1 MRKFKTFTHRLIFS
15 FPIQLLILHFK
26 KNQIQLLYWLLLFSI
41 VSGAF
46 LTRYGLP
53 YLFVDPEYMGNVS
66 ATAFFIVGLSFGTF
80 AMAFNISSYLLNA
93 HRFPF
98 LATLSRTFFKYCLN
112 NFILPTVFLIVYLYQ
127 IINFQYFEELRPLGQ
142 VTTFVFAFFAGYG
155 VVVYLVFRYFRI
167 INKDIYK
174 MYDLQTADDDDVR
187 SPLIYSFREG
197 KLNYDTKE
205 HPYTWHVETYLA
217 SFTKARIVR
226 DVSHYPVTK
235 LQSVFKQNHINAAVF
250 EMILFLAFFSIGL
263 FSDHDL
269 FKIPAAASLILLL
282 AMFIMLVGV
291 VRFWLKSWA
300 TTVLILFFFLLNFL
314 SQFHFFNRDN
324 VAYGLNY
331 DTKKQ
336 TYDLPTIN
344 AYASSKMYNED
355 MQATISILEKW
366 KQKWAAKGVEKPK
379 IILLNISGGGVR
391 SMLYTFKTMLMI
403 DSTLNGNLM
412 DQTFLISGSSGGM
425 ISASYYRQL
434 FLENSST
441 LKMTSGQTD
450 TYLNNMGK
458 DMLNGIAFKLTVSD
472 LFLNFQKFDDGKYSY
487 IKDRGYAWEE
497 QLNSNLENKINKR
510 LSYYVAPEKEAKIP
524 LMFITPTIINDGRV
538 LYISPQN
545 ISYMLQSKA
554 GPYGDS
560 TTLVNG
566 VEYCRYFAEQ
576 DALNTRMTSVLRMN
590 SSFPWISPVVALPSE
605 PSIESM
611 DSGIR
616 DNFGLM
622 TSMRFLIVFKK
633 WIKENTGGVVVLQIR
648 DTYKNS
654 KMHDSSV
661 KTIYDKLATPF
672 RNVSGNFLL
681 MQDYNNDAYT
691 EGVRAI
697 YDGQINFVSFQLPDG
712 NGDQRASLSWHLT
725 KKEKEFIKRQP
736 YNAENLKELAKLKA
750 LLPN

>member
-41 VSGAF
+41 VSGVF

-66 ATAFFIVGLSFGTF
+66 ATSFFIIGLSFGTF

-112 NFILPTVFLIVYLYQ
+112 NFILPTVFLIVYLYH

-142 VTTFVFAFFAGYG
+142 VATFVAAFFIGYG
-155 VVVYLVFRYFRI
+155 LVVYLVFRYFRI

-174 MYDLQTADDDDVR
+174 MYELETGDEDEER
-187 SPLIYSFREG
+187 SPLTYSFRNR

-205 HPYTWHVETYLA
+205 HPYTWHTETYLA
-217 SFTKARIVR
+217 SFTKIRIVR
-226 DVSHYPVTK
+226 DVSHYPVWK
-235 LQSVFKQNHINAAVF
+235 LQSVFKQNHVNAAVF
-250 EMILFLAFFSIGL
+250 EIVIFLAFFSIGL
-263 FSDHDL
+263 FSDYDL

-282 AMFIMLVGV
+282 AMFMMLVGV

-314 SQFHFFNRDN
+314 SQFEFFNRSN

-331 DTKKQ
+331 EGKKQ
-336 TYDLPTIN
+336 AYNLETIKE
-344 AYASSKMYNED
+344 YASPKRYAED
-355 MQATISILEKW
+355 MQSTIKILENW
-366 KQKWAAKGVEKPK
+366 KNKSVNKGMTKPK
-379 IILLNISGGGVR
+379 LVLLNISGGGVR
-391 SMLYTFKTMLMI
+391 SMLYTFQSMLVI
-403 DSTLNGNLM
+403 DSALQGTLM
-412 DQTFLISGSSGGM
+412 DRTVLISGSSGGM

-434 FLENSST
+434 YLENNST
-441 LKMTSGQTD
+441 LKLGSATTD
-450 TYLNNMGK
+450 KYLNNVGK

-472 LFLNFQKFDDGKYSY
+472 LFMNFQKFNDGKYTY

-497 QLNSNLENKINKR
+497 QLNSNLENKLNKR
-510 LSYYVAPEKEAKIP
+510 LSYYTKLEQEAKIP
-524 LMFITPTIINDGRV
+524 LVFITPTIINDGRV
-538 LYISPQN
+538 LYISPQS
-545 ISYMLQSKA
+545 ISYMLQSNA

-560 TTLVNG
+560 TTLING
-566 VEYCRYFAEQ
+566 VEFSNYFAEQ
-576 DALNTRMTSVLRMN
+576 DALNLRVTSALRMN
-590 SSFPWISPVVALPSE
+590 SSFPWISPVVALPSI
-605 PSIESM
+605 PNIESM

-622 TSMRFLIVFKK
+622 TSMRFLLVFKN
-633 WIKENTGGVVVLQIR
+633 WIKENTSGVVVIQIR
-648 DTYKNS
+648 DTYKDA
-654 KMHDSSV
+654 KMHDASV

-681 MQDYNNDAYT
+681 MQDYNNDTYT

-697 YDGQINFVSFQLPDG
+697 YDGQINFVSFQLPDI
-712 NGDQRASLSWHLT
+712 DQKASLSWHLT
-725 KKEKEFIKRQP
+725 KKEKEYIKLQP
-736 YNAENLKELAKLKA
+736 YNAENQAQLIKLKS
-750 LLPN
+750 LLKN

>member
-1 MRKFKTFTHRLIFS
+1 
-15 FPIQLLILHFK
+15 
-26 KNQIQLLYWLLLFSI
+26 
-41 VSGAF
+41 
-46 LTRYGLP
+46 
-53 YLFVDPEYMGNVS
+53 
-66 ATAFFIVGLSFGTF
+66 
-80 AMAFNISSYLLNA
+80 
-93 HRFPF
+93 
-98 LATLSRTFFKYCLN
+98 
-112 NFILPTVFLIVYLYQ
+112 
-127 IINFQYFEELRPLGQ
+127 
-142 VTTFVFAFFAGYG
+142 
-155 VVVYLVFRYFRI
+155 
-167 INKDIYK
+167 
-174 MYDLQTADDDDVR
+174 
-187 SPLIYSFREG
+187 
-197 KLNYDTKE
+197 
-205 HPYTWHVETYLA
+205 
-217 SFTKARIVR
+217 
-226 DVSHYPVTK
+226 
-235 LQSVFKQNHINAAVF
+235 
-250 EMILFLAFFSIGL
+250 
-263 FSDHDL
+263 
-269 FKIPAAASLILLL
+269 
-282 AMFIMLVGV
+282 
-291 VRFWLKSWA
+291 
-300 TTVLILFFFLLNFL
+300 
-314 SQFHFFNRDN
+314 
-324 VAYGLNY
+324 
-331 DTKKQ
+331 
-336 TYDLPTIN
+336 
-344 AYASSKMYNED
+344 
-355 MQATISILEKW
+355 
-366 KQKWAAKGVEKPK
+366 
-379 IILLNISGGGVR
+379 
-391 SMLYTFKTMLMI
+391 
-403 DSTLNGNLM
+403 M

-434 FLENSST
+434 FLENSAD
-441 LKMTSGQTD
+441 LKMTFGKTD
-450 TYLNNMGK
+450 TYLKNMGK

-510 LSYYVAPEKEAKIP
+510 LSYYVEPEKEAKIP

-545 ISYMLQSKA
+545 ISYMLQSNA

-560 TTLVNG
+560 ETLVNG

-576 DALNTRMTSVLRMN
+576 DALNTRMTSALRMN

-681 MQDYNNDAYT
+681 MQDYNNDTYT

-712 NGDQRASLSWHLT
+712 DGDQRASLSWHLT
-725 KKEKEFIKRQP
+725 KKEKDFIKRQP

-750 LLPN
+750 LLN